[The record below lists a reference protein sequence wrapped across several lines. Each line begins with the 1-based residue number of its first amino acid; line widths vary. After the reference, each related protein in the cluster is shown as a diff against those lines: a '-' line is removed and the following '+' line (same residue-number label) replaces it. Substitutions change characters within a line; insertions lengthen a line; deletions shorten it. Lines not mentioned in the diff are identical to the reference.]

1 MPIFKSNKNGSDIR
15 LDYTVNV
22 DSSLDP
28 TSKNPIQ
35 NKVVAEE
42 INTANENISSNSQ
55 KIEANKTAIE
65 ELTNT
70 VNNIPS
76 TGNVDI
82 ASTDNAGIV
91 KPDGETITIDEDGT
105 IHSNGTG
112 NINVDDC
119 MSETSE
125 NPVQNKVVTAEI
137 NFNKIKYFETQKEL
151 DDAIKAGEIT
161 DGEYFALKE
170 DSASSIPSSPTL
182 SSLYADSLGR
192 ETIDDC
198 DNGRIKNMII
208 YGKSEQGENPSPS
221 YPQEIKSVVNPTI
234 AIKYGKYVDLLSDRQ
249 WNWLRNNIENFKENS
264 VIAIR
269 TSEEENIDNAGT
281 YKNVLHIVNET
292 NGHRIRLTED
302 AVEYDNY
309 VDLNDGEWGGMFISC
324 NNETFTFLNANLKKK
339 INCVETIGLPD
350 KGITSTLPYTL
361 NAIPVET
368 GGNVIIKNQQYI
380 ADYVNIDERQLVK
393 KCLVVNMGEID
404 YEYSNSDGKNR
415 FLTTIDGV
423 KIPASNKIGNAIC
436 SSFRITDK
444 DSGWNNYA
452 NNKDCFYIDNE
463 NGSLVF
469 LTEEYTSVDS
479 FKNAMTDQKI
489 VLELET
495 SEIIELDKY
504 DIQKFRTLET
514 YYPSTKVSVLSDELD
529 GYVTFKYITD
539 STDVV
544 LPPQNNTVNA
554 LPIVN
559 SAAAH
564 NAIFRGKDLTEV
576 YTKDQIYERINN
588 GTFEDLYIGDYF
600 DIDINGEC
608 EEKVRCI
615 FAGFDT
621 YLHNGD
627 ISFEKHHAVIV
638 TKNCLSTSHQ
648 MNATDTT
655 TGGFQGSDMW
665 NTVIPIYNT
674 AFENVFGEHLLS
686 HRTMLTNSIYNGGY
700 SNAGGGLVGYTNDR
714 SWADTKL
721 SLLSEIQIYGC
732 NVLSSSFHDTG
743 CDNLQL
749 PLFAFDPTA
758 KVCGKGADDDD
769 RQWYWLRNVA
779 SNEQFARVSGDGLSN
794 LRIASDFLG
803 VRPIFCIG

>member
-1 MPIFKSNKNGSDIR
+1 MPIFKSNKNGSDVR
-15 LDYTVNV
+15 LDYIVNV

-55 KIEANKTAIE
+55 KIEENKNAIV

-170 DSASSIPSSPTL
+170 DSASSIPSSPT
-182 SSLYADSLGR
+182 
-192 ETIDDC
+192 
-198 DNGRIKNMII
+198 
-208 YGKSEQGENPSPS
+208 
-221 YPQEIKSVVNPTI
+221 
-234 AIKYGKYVDLLSDRQ
+234 
-249 WNWLRNNIENFKENS
+249 
-264 VIAIR
+264 
-269 TSEEENIDNAGT
+269 
-281 YKNVLHIVNET
+281 
-292 NGHRIRLTED
+292 
-302 AVEYDNY
+302 
-309 VDLNDGEWGGMFISC
+309 
-324 NNETFTFLNANLKKK
+324 
-339 INCVETIGLPD
+339 
-350 KGITSTLPYTL
+350 
-361 NAIPVET
+361 
-368 GGNVIIKNQQYI
+368 
-380 ADYVNIDERQLVK
+380 
-393 KCLVVNMGEID
+393 
-404 YEYSNSDGKNR
+404 
-415 FLTTIDGV
+415 
-423 KIPASNKIGNAIC
+423 
-436 SSFRITDK
+436 
-444 DSGWNNYA
+444 
-452 NNKDCFYIDNE
+452 
-463 NGSLVF
+463 
-469 LTEEYTSVDS
+469 
-479 FKNAMTDQKI
+479 
-489 VLELET
+489 
-495 SEIIELDKY
+495 
-504 DIQKFRTLET
+504 
-514 YYPSTKVSVLSDELD
+514 
-529 GYVTFKYITD
+529 
-539 STDVV
+539 
-544 LPPQNNTVNA
+544 
-554 LPIVN
+554 VN

-621 YLHNGD
+621 YLHNGKD
-627 ISFEKHHAVIV
+627 NPLEVHHAVIV
-638 TKNCLSTSHQ
+638 TKNCLSTLHQ
-648 MNATDTT
+648 MNTTDTAA
-655 TGGFQGSDMW
+655 GGFLGSDIW

-686 HRTMLTNSIYNGGY
+686 HEEPLTNSVYNGGN
-700 SNAGGGLVGYTNDR
+700 SNACYGFTGYANDW
-714 SWADTKL
+714 SWVNVKL
-721 SLLSEIQIYGC
+721 NLLSEINVYGC
-732 NVLSSSFHDTG
+732 NLASSSFYDVG
-743 CDNLQL
+743 INNLQL

-758 KVCGKGADDDD
+758 KVCCKGGVADVDVSN

-779 SNEQFARVSGDGLSN
+779 SYNSFAQVSRYGSCGFYD
-794 LRIASDFLG
+794 ASDFLG